1 MAAYI
6 AGSYTRV
13 YTLASNDTV
22 GDNSHFSMSDVETM
36 PCVLALIMSCF
47 SDFEIL
53 YVTVKILLTLNVWLY
68 AENWRQVKNF
78 RFRDWLT
85 HQISY

>member
-22 GDNSHFSMSDVETM
+22 GDNSHFTTSDVDTM
-36 PCVLALIMSCF
+36 PCILALIMSCF
-47 SDFEIL
+47 SDFEIP
-53 YVTVKILLTLNVWLY
+53 YVTVKILLPQNVWLS
-68 AENWRQVKNF
+68 AENCRRLKNF

-85 HQISY
+85 HQVSY